1 MRPMKNRI
9 FLLTF
14 LLTLGFIWPV
24 MAKDPASPLPENV
37 PEPGA
42 KVLVIFVDSLRP
54 DIVDAMVA
62 KGSLPNIK
70 KHFYDKGLRFQN
82 FFSTFPSLTVN
93 AMGCLITGRW
103 QDQSGLKA
111 QSLFERFPARKQN
124 ILTRMFTSKGK
135 YPRFFNM
142 LTKVEKAPD
151 VIKANKTRALY
162 DYLGEKYHT
171 TLVPVSPTALP
182 WAWPH
187 LAANDVNRP
196 YFVAADAPE
205 ILDDLNGKY
214 ALRYMVPDTRSK
226 LLLIWFSQ
234 MDTEQHHYDGGQF
247 SPAAQKRL
255 ENVDQWIGKLYEG
268 LVKES
273 EGRLPYIILFS
284 DHGSYGGENNVYNQ
298 PYFLGHDFFYKQL
311 KMNVRGPDHSVH
323 YPGSDLESYTYI
335 DNMGR
340 GQARIFLPVGD
351 SLSGNWERPNTLYE
365 LEHYGLGPNRNSVN
379 LIQELLN
386 INLESRNAFPGTID
400 PHPVDLL
407 FIKISENLLYVIH
420 QGGAQAL
427 IEIERDGNNLRSR
440 YKPVENLVQDENG
453 KLTYTETI
461 AQDPFGYLK
470 DSKLHASDPAKF
482 IQEFHTDQEWL
493 KATYETAYPD
503 AVTAITHA
511 MSWKPELAALAKS
524 QDPDLW
530 LSAAKGW
537 NFRFEKING
546 ADHGAILADSM
557 RSTLMISGPHIRTG
571 VDPTPHRIIDVT
583 PTLLELISYKGKAAL
598 DSVPLEGIYETA

>member
-1 MRPMKNRI
+1 MKKRILSLI
-9 FLLTF
+9 FLFSVVFTALAQ
-14 LLTLGFIWPV
+14 
-24 MAKDPASPLPENV
+24 AKDPSPALPAKG
-37 PEPGA
+37 PAPDA

-54 DIVDAMVA
+54 DIVDLMVA

-93 AMGCLITGRW
+93 AMGCLITGKP

-111 QSLFERFPARKQN
+111 QSLFERFPARKKN
-124 ILTRMFTSKGK
+124 ALKRMFTPKGH

-151 VIKANKTRALY
+151 VLKENKAKALY
-162 DYLGEKYHT
+162 DYLKEKYHA

-187 LAANDVNRP
+187 LAANDVKRP

-226 LLLIWFSQ
+226 LLLVWFSQ

-247 SPAAQKRL
+247 SPEAQKRL
-255 ENVDQWIGKLYEG
+255 ENVDQWIGKLYDG

-273 EGRLPYIILFS
+273 AGRLPYVILFS
-284 DHGSYGGENNVYNQ
+284 DHGAYGGENNVYNQ
-298 PYFLGHDFFYKQL
+298 PYYLGHDFFYKQL
-311 KMNVRGPDHSVH
+311 KMNVRGPDYSVH
-323 YPGSDLESYTYI
+323 YPGSDLDSYTYI

-340 GQARIFLPVGD
+340 GQARIFLPVSD
-351 SLSGNWERPNTLYE
+351 STSENWSRTNTLYE
-365 LEHYGLGPNRNSVN
+365 LEHYGLGPNRKSVN

-386 INLESRNAFPGTID
+386 INLEARNTFPGKID
-400 PHPVDLL
+400 PHPVDLI
-407 FIKISENLLYVIH
+407 FVKISENLLYVIR

-427 IEIERDGNNLRSR
+427 IEIERDGKDLRCR
-440 YKPVENLVQDENG
+440 YKPVENVSQDISG
-453 KLTYTETI
+453 KLTYTETL

-470 DSKLHASDPAKF
+470 DPGFHAPDAAKF
-482 IQEFHTDQEWL
+482 IQEFHTSREWL
-493 KATYETAYPD
+493 DATYGTAYPD
-503 AVTAITHA
+503 AIPAIAHA
-511 MSWKPELAALAKS
+511 LSWKPELAALAKS

-530 LSAAKGW
+530 LSAAHGW

-546 ADHGAILADSM
+546 ADHGAILRDSM
-557 RSTLMISGPHIRTG
+557 RCTLMISGPHIRAG
-571 VDPTPHRIIDVT
+571 IDSTPHRIIDVT
-583 PTLLELISYKGKAAL
+583 PTLLELVGYKGKADL
-598 DSVPLEGIYETA
+598 DSAPLGGIYEDA